1 MKKTVKLL
9 SMLLALVMV
18 AMCFAACGNT
28 AADIEDENKAADT
41 GAENNAEDTNDTEDD
56 NVLVMG
62 TNASFPPYEYV
73 ENGEIV
79 GIDADI
85 AAAIAEKLGMTLK
98 IEDMPFDSI
107 ISSVQSG
114 LVDVGIAGM
123 TVNEERL
130 ENVNFSTSY
139 ATGVQAVIVKEGS
152 EIASIDDLAG
162 KKIGVQLATTGDIYA
177 TDDFGDDL
185 VEQYNTGNDA
195 VVALKEGLIDA
206 VIIDNEPAKAYVAAN
221 EGLTILDTEYA
232 VEDYAIAVNK
242 ENTELLDKI
251 NTALEELIDDGV
263 IDDIIAKYITAE

>member
-1 MKKTVKLL
+1 MKKLL
-9 SMLLALVMV
+9 ALLLALVMV
-18 AMCFAACGNT
+18 TLCFAACGTTTTNENNNADDT
-28 AADIEDENKAADT
+28 AAENNDAADT
-41 GAENNAEDTNDTEDD
+41 SDKAEDE

-62 TNASFPPYEYV
+62 TNASFPPYEYI

-79 GIDADI
+79 GIDAEI

-123 TVNEERL
+123 TVTEERL

-139 ATGVQAVIVKEGS
+139 ATGVQVVIVKEGS
-152 EIASIDDLAG
+152 EIASLDDLAG

-177 TDDFGDDL
+177 TDEFGDDL

-195 VVALKEGLIDA
+195 VVALNEGLIDA

-221 EGLTILDTEYA
+221 EGLVILETQYA
-232 VEDYAIAVNK
+232 VEDYAIAVAKDN
-242 ENTELLDKI
+242 EELLSKI

-263 IDDIIAKYITAE
+263 VAEIVGKYISAE